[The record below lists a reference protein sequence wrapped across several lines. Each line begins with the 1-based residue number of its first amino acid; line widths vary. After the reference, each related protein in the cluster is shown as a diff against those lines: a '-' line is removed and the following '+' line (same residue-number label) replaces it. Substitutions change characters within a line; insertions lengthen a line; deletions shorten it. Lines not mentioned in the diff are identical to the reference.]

1 MFLAKSDPI
10 APPDTIRAAFARAGE
25 PKRLV
30 EVEGTHYSPYLEA
43 AAETSRGAVDW
54 FSEHLKGAVALAQ
67 RSVRKRTWR
76 QFASG

>member
-43 AAETSRGAVDW
+43 AAQTSREAVDW
-54 FSEHLKGAVALAQ
+54 FSEHLKA
-67 RSVRKRTWR
+67 
-76 QFASG
+76 